1 MLQRAILTLNV
12 EQIPQITND
21 EQISLDIYHEQ
32 MLTISKHS
40 YHWKVWEGWFL
51 EWLAQDVHFAQ
62 NTG

>member
-40 YHWKVWEGWFL
+40 YH
-51 EWLAQDVHFAQ
+51 
-62 NTG
+62 